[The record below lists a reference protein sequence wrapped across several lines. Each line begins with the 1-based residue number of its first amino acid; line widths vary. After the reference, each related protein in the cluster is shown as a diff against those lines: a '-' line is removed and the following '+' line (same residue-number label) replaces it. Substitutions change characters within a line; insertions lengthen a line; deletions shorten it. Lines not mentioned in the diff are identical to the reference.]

1 MNKILQSQAGIEL
14 YLDIYERGK
23 KDWLVVTHGIGEHSG
38 RHHYLKHLFS
48 EFYNILFWD
57 LRGHGKSTGKRAYID
72 DFNQYSEDQLK
83 VLRFL
88 EDEYR
93 AENFTLFGHSMGSL
107 ITANTIQNFNYGSR
121 VSKVYLSSPPV
132 EVPGA
137 GRIAK
142 ILPKKWLSGLANLD
156 FSLAIPGLIDKDGLS
171 HDPEVI
177 DLYERDPLN
186 CMSLHSKLLFQLAVT
201 SNRVF
206 SKPLNFNGLMF
217 ASVGGNDT
225 VVDPKAVV
233 HYFKAIN
240 PVTDFCYLPGAR
252 HEIHNEI
259 AVYQKPYFEFLKKS
273 LIRS

>member
-1 MNKILQSQAGIEL
+1 MNSILQTEKGIEL
-14 YLDIYERGK
+14 HLDIHERGK
-23 KDWLVVTHGIGEHSG
+23 KEWLIVTHGIGEYG
-38 RHHYLKHLFS
+38 DRHHYLKNLFS

-57 LRGHGKSTGKRAYID
+57 LRGHGRSTGKRAYID
-72 DFNQYSEDQLK
+72 DFNSYSEDLLK
-83 VLRFL
+83 VIRFL

-93 AENFTLFGHSMGSL
+93 ASSFILFGHSMGAL
-107 ITANTIQNFNYGSR
+107 ITANTLQNFDYGSKI
-121 VSKVYLSSPPV
+121 SKVYLSSPPV

-137 GRIAK
+137 GRLAK
-142 ILPKKWLSGLANLD
+142 ILPGKWVKKLANLS
-156 FSLAIPGLIDKDGLS
+156 FSVPIKGLINKNGLS

-186 CMSLHSKLLFQLAVT
+186 CMSLHSKLLLQLAYK
-201 SNRVF
+201 SNNVF
-206 SKPLNFNGLMF
+206 TKALNFQGPMF

-240 PVTDFCYLPGAR
+240 PVTDFYYSPAAK

-259 AVYQKPYFEFLKKS
+259 ALYRKPYFDFLKKC
-273 LIRS
+273 LISS